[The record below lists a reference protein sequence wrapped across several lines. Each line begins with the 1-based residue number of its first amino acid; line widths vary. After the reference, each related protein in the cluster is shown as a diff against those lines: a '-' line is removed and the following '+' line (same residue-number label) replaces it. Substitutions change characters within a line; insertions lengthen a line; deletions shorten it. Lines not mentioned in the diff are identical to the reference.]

1 MKASS
6 FSNSTL
12 PLHRLTPTPFSIIT
26 RFHNNNNTQ
35 SKIHPRIMSSSSLSP
50 SENDQA
56 GGAKGSRRAKRR
68 FAPLDPEM
76 EGRRAAAAAAP
87 ALKGIVFDVDGTLWL
102 VSLFFFAPFGL
113 SLSCPCFLSPPSMYC
128 LFRSCFEATDF
139 LSFWNCVFFASFLR
153 LWMGRV
159 RGRCYCAFRGS
170 EGDGLLWAE
179 VKGGRGEVE
188 Y

>member
-12 PLHRLTPTPFSIIT
+12 PLHRLTTTPFSIIT

-35 SKIHPRIMSSSSLSP
+35 SKIHPRTMSPSSLSP

-76 EGRRAAAAAAP
+76 EGRRAAAAAAAAAAP

-113 SLSCPCFLSPPSMYC
+113 SLSCPCSLSPPSMYC
-128 LFRSCFEATDF
+128 LLRSCFEATDF
-139 LSFWNCVFFASFLR
+139 LSFWNCVFFCLVLAALDGKGTGALLLCSAARFS
-153 LWMGRV
+153 WM
-159 RGRCYCAFRGS
+159 
-170 EGDGLLWAE
+170 
-179 VKGGRGEVE
+179 
-188 Y
+188 